1 LAGRDLGFMILA
13 SEPLGKLPHIPKNSF
28 VGPIQWYCER
38 QVRITGNRRLRWQ
51 LTARRRRLA
60 MVVFVRHPCA
70 VPKLVDAWSDQ
81 TRCAASCRGLV
92 PRRKMPQHS
101 CSVKENRRCNFVPP
115 NSVSSR
121 PPHMIKHRLSSRKGG
136 GGEQQFEDLLTA
148 MGMDKANPFSRSALT
163 QDLRGIESA
172 FTRAVAV
179 SGKQPDRDVVKQY
192 SKAIAKLQTLSGKIG
207 PDFFSNEIEK
217 AGWSRHNP
225 HLDDSMLRAVMDDHR
240 HEREDVV
247 AVLTAHRLDIDH
259 WLKTTG
265 ADYKKR
271 QLSKLVVEPFLDLM
285 VEYEITTSRKQ
296 LPRKRMFD
304 ALFDWLGVDRNSLT
318 SKAID
323 AAAKRPRSK
332 P

>member
-1 LAGRDLGFMILA
+1 
-13 SEPLGKLPHIPKNSF
+13 
-28 VGPIQWYCER
+28 
-38 QVRITGNRRLRWQ
+38 
-51 LTARRRRLA
+51 
-60 MVVFVRHPCA
+60 
-70 VPKLVDAWSDQ
+70 
-81 TRCAASCRGLV
+81 
-92 PRRKMPQHS
+92 
-101 CSVKENRRCNFVPP
+101 
-115 NSVSSR
+115 
-121 PPHMIKHRLSSRKGG
+121 
-136 GGEQQFEDLLTA
+136 
-148 MGMDKANPFSRSALT
+148 
-163 QDLRGIESA
+163 
-172 FTRAVAV
+172 
-179 SGKQPDRDVVKQY
+179 
-192 SKAIAKLQTLSGKIG
+192 
-207 PDFFSNEIEK
+207 
-217 AGWSRHNP
+217 
-225 HLDDSMLRAVMDDHR
+225 MDDHR